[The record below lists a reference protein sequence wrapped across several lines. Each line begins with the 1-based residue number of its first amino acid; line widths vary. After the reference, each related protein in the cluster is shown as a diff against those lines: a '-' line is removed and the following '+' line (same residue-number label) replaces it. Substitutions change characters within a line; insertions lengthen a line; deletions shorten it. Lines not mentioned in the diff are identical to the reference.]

1 MFLRQLSRRV
11 GASAWARGRSGG
23 PRGGPRASSAL
34 NACARAPAAFS
45 TSGAFGKLTRRELQQ
60 LAKAHSVRANM
71 KSVEIVAALEDL
83 GVKPPTSS
91 PEPPAFES
99 APSKTSAHQPGAAT
113 SKFSWPPREED
124 DAIDMSDATDWLAPA
139 DLEPAN
145 RRVIKPSSLPNLTTT
160 ATADNDDDDSGA
172 SRSYMVSDL
181 DPDVADYISQPQPS
195 GGLEAQPDK
204 LVPHDGTIVEGQT
217 SHLITSQDSRAEQR
231 KRYFCVSRAY
241 QFGRMDAEHYIIAT
255 GPACATC
262 TRSKMPLSMQ

>member
-1 MFLRQLSRRV
+1 MVVVVRGRVPKGLLSDNLAVPLGGKGAGPMKKIKIKSEKKSKNQKKMFQRQLSRRV

-113 SKFSWPPREED
+113 SKFSWPRERED
-124 DAIDMSDATDWLAPA
+124 DAIDMSDARRLAPA

-145 RRVIKPSSLPNLTTT
+145 RRVIKPIVFAKLNNYSY
-160 ATADNDDDDSGA
+160 
-172 SRSYMVSDL
+172 SR
-181 DPDVADYISQPQPS
+181 
-195 GGLEAQPDK
+195 
-204 LVPHDGTIVEGQT
+204 
-217 SHLITSQDSRAEQR
+217 
-231 KRYFCVSRAY
+231 
-241 QFGRMDAEHYIIAT
+241 
-255 GPACATC
+255 
-262 TRSKMPLSMQ
+262 